1 MARRSCRDRDRCVQ
15 RAGRHPR
22 RGHAQFAKCGP
33 LIRGGQREHFVARF
47 KPTDSGVDSCWTR
60 STPRARVPI
69 DTANSWIGPDGKYR
83 GGYLR
88 RYRVAVKL
96 HYRNAAFAAIL
107 ASMSAVAQIRVTPF
121 DEYLALESS
130 SDIKHEWIGGL
141 IYAMS
146 RGTPEHGRLSAAIV
160 RALPQTSDC
169 RVYSSD
175 TLLYIENA
183 QHSTYADA
191 SIVCGAILTR
201 GAKDKN
207 GKSLGEA
214 ITNPRVVVEVLS
226 KSTEQRDRN
235 ERFALFQQLDS
246 LEEYVLVSQDER
258 CIEVR
263 RRSDRTW
270 HSETKRAGET
280 IRIHGLDIAIDDIYG

>member
-1 MARRSCRDRDRCVQ
+1 MHTPAR
-15 RAGRHPR
+15 
-22 RGHAQFAKCGP
+22 
-33 LIRGGQREHFVARF
+33 
-47 KPTDSGVDSCWTR
+47 
-60 STPRARVPI
+60 
-69 DTANSWIGPDGKYR
+69 
-83 GGYLR
+83 
-88 RYRVAVKL
+88 
-96 HYRNAAFAAIL
+96 IL
-107 ASMSAVAQIRVTPF
+107 FTPF

-130 SDIKHEWIGGL
+130 SDVKHEWINGL

-146 RGTPEHGRLSAAIV
+146 RGTPEHGRLTAAMV
-160 RALPQTSDC
+160 RALPQTSEC

-175 TLLYIENA
+175 TLLFIERA

-207 GKSLGEA
+207 GISLGEA
-214 ITNPRVVVEVLS
+214 ITNPAVVVEVLS

-258 CIEVR
+258 RIEVR
-263 RRSDRTW
+263 RRDGRNWST
-270 HSETKRAGET
+270 ETRLAGET
-280 IRIHGLDIAIDDIYG
+280 IRIYGLEIAVDAIYA